1 MRKTASGNMAKEKIA
16 GLIFD
21 ALSDGPSS
29 MNGLSKKTGLHPRTL
44 RRYIAFIAMVQKKEP
59 IVAERRGFRIMI
71 SKGRMAKQGTV
82 LPPSGRLA

>member
-1 MRKTASGNMAKEKIA
+1 MAKEKIA
-16 GLIFD
+16 GQIFD

-59 IVAERRGFRIMI
+59 IVAERRGFRIII
-71 SKGRMAKQGTV
+71 SKGRTGKSGAVFSSSGKQ
-82 LPPSGRLA
+82 A